1 MGSRQM
7 FDYTV
12 IGDSVNLAA
21 RLESVN
27 KKYSTSIL
35 ISESTYDALKMN
47 TYLIRPVD
55 VIVVKGKTKPVKIFE
70 VAGFL
75 TDFSGN
81 NQLELFENYS
91 IAFEKFLNRDFEN
104 ATRILNNLALAHPDD
119 IPTSLL
125 IDRIAKIDTS
135 KIDDS
140 WDGSLELTEK

>member
-1 MGSRQM
+1 
-7 FDYTV
+7 
-12 IGDSVNLAA
+12 
-21 RLESVN
+21 
-27 KKYSTSIL
+27 
-35 ISESTYDALKMN
+35 
-47 TYLIRPVD
+47 
-55 VIVVKGKTKPVKIFE
+55 VKIFE

-81 NQLELFENYS
+81 NKLELFENYS